1 MFRYKYLANNLSLI
15 YIYTVGISIRTNI
28 FFSFIDSVLW
38 LSWSITMSSLHT
50 FLLLV
55 FSIQILRAVT
65 AERQYN
71 SYADDEKSTYL
82 SSVSNNRFNIFRYED
97 GRECTGI
104 LIILLWIKLTNYVR
118 SPRYTSHNF
127 IRLCKTSNIELYNQQ
142 YVCFFG
148 IYVLYTFISRL
159 YKKSEMVHKKLFANC
174 FLLSTLLISLVFICS
189 YYCTRDFCLS
199 VIGL

>member
-1 MFRYKYLANNLSLI
+1 MFYFRFRILSISAGLLLGAALIFQNQSNNVCIWRVTCCFNIPIAFIMAYSPKHVGKFSRVIKVCFGTNILQTHHLI

-71 SYADDEKSTYL
+71 SYTDDEKSTYL

-118 SPRYTSHNF
+118 SPR
-127 IRLCKTSNIELYNQQ
+127 
-142 YVCFFG
+142 
-148 IYVLYTFISRL
+148 
-159 YKKSEMVHKKLFANC
+159 
-174 FLLSTLLISLVFICS
+174 
-189 YYCTRDFCLS
+189 
-199 VIGL
+199 